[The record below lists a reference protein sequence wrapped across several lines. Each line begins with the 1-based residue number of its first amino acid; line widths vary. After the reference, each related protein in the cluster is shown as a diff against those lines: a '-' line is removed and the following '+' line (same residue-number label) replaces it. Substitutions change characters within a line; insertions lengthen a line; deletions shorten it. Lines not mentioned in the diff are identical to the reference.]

1 MRHLTAGLVVA
12 AALCTACGLS
22 GPARPLPGTGAGE
35 LATAGM
41 PALAG
46 QQRTCAGSRQK
57 AFDLTVTETAKID
70 LGMGFTFGAW
80 TYNGRLPGPTL
91 EVCEGDTVA
100 VRVHNHGDT
109 SHGFDTHAFQI
120 DARRFG
126 PTAPGTTLTVTGVV
140 ETPGVYL
147 YHCSAGPVTD
157 FHIKSGLHGAMIVY
171 PRDHPLRPAR
181 ELVVVEDAVY
191 GTPDA
196 HGLIPGTESTR
207 SQHNDE
213 LFSMF
218 NGRLGN
224 EPVRVNPGDLIRIY
238 FVNVGPHVASAH
250 VIGDIF
256 DRVSLG
262 TTWIHDIQTDGVPAG
277 SAAILEFRIPGPGVF
292 PLVDHDKLAFLPFG
306 LSLPFDAGG
315 APRARQ

>member
-1 MRHLTAGLVVA
+1 MRYSITGLVVA
-12 AALCTACGLS
+12 TVLCTGCAPS
-22 GPARPLPGTGAGE
+22 GSTRTGTGTAAGG
-35 LATAGM
+35 LRTAAM

-46 QQRTCAGSRQK
+46 QRETCAGSRQK
-57 AFDLTVTETAKID
+57 TFDLTVTETATFD
-70 LGMGFTFGAW
+70 LGLGLSFRAW

-91 EVCEGDTVA
+91 EVCEGDTVT
-100 VRVHNHGDT
+100 VRVHNHGET
-109 SHGFDTHAFQI
+109 SHGFDTHAFRM

-126 PTAPGTTLTVTGVV
+126 PTAPGTTLTVSGVAD
-140 ETPGVYL
+140 TPGVYL

-171 PRDHPLRPAR
+171 PRDRPLRPAR

-196 HGLIPGTESTR
+196 HGFIPGTDSTR

-213 LFSMF
+213 TFSMF

-224 EPVRVNPGDLIRIY
+224 APVQVAPGDLIRIY

-262 TTWIHDIQTDGVPAG
+262 TTWVHDIQTWGVPAG
-277 SAAILEFRIPGPGVF
+277 SGAILEFRIPGPGVYPF
-292 PLVDHDKLAFLPFG
+292 VDHDKLAYLPFG
-306 LSLPFDAGG
+306 LSLPFEAA
-315 APRARQ
+315 APGR